1 MNTTHRYVEA
11 NLEMKEQALA
21 RLEAPGIKFTRFR
34 ATDELL
40 KFLQT
45 L

>member
-1 MNTTHRYVEA
+1 MTNLGYVEA

-21 RLEAPGIKFTRFR
+21 RLEAPDVKLTRFR
-34 ATDELL
+34 ATDELM
-40 KFLQT
+40 KFLET